1 MPSCVVVSYLIQGEF
16 MSKRLVKMMLCLSA
30 CTVAA
35 FAQQS
40 QWATANDPIAKYIVD
55 SEREWAEAACTQ
67 SRVEAK
73 ILADDFQGTS
83 PRDGS
88 RYNKAHELAFHDDPK
103 NVATDCRLLDAKVR
117 FFGKLAMVYGS
128 ETATRK
134 NRDGKP
140 EPRCLTWTDTWLKR
154 KGKWQVIAAQDAYFP
169 CK

>member
-1 MPSCVVVSYLIQGEF
+1 

-30 CTVAA
+30 CTFAA

-40 QWATANDPIAKYIVD
+40 KWAAGDDPTAKYIVD
-55 SEREWAEAACTQ
+55 SERKWAEAACTQ
-67 SRVEAK
+67 SQIEAK

-88 RYNKAHELAFHDDPK
+88 RYDKAHELAFHDDPK

-117 FFGKLAMVYGS
+117 FFGGNLAMVYGS

-134 NRDGKP
+134 NKDGKP

-154 KGKWQVIAAQDAYFP
+154 KGNWQVIAAQDAYFP

>member
-1 MPSCVVVSYLIQGEF
+1 MFKCLLKTMV
-16 MSKRLVKMMLCLSA
+16 CLSA
-30 CTVAA
+30 CIVAA

-40 QWATANDPIAKYIVD
+40 KWATAEDPTAKYIVE
-55 SEREWAEAACTQ
+55 SERKWAEAACTQ
-67 SRVEAK
+67 SGIEAK

-88 RYNKAHELAFHDDPK
+88 RYDKAHELAFHDDPK
-103 NVATDCRLLDAKVR
+103 NVATDCRLLDARVR
-117 FFGKLAMVYGS
+117 LFGENLAMVYGS

-134 NRDGKP
+134 KKDGTP

-154 KGKWQVIAAQDAYFP
+154 NGEWQVIAAQDAYFP